1 MEKTSLVY
9 NKNGTLHIVSADLSP
24 SLSSAVILVIS
35 FLLGVSYNL
44 IVTTAILSNKRLRR
58 SPFHEVLVLICTT
71 CLLDC
76 LMTESLAFGFVLGSR
91 TDFCRTSAVVF
102 LIFLFAHSASLSL
115 LCLERTFTLREQPVA
130 VKVCM
135 AGALSIWILGL
146 LLVSPLFST
155 LDIHYFPNRKTCG
168 PVTKDLSFPLLT
180 IFAFL
185 LTWSIQTVCVF
196 MCVLSVQKYLDN
208 QKQITIL
215 SIFSKSNEESLH
227 SVTPLVNNGKN
238 KISLMILF
246 LQVLLLL
253 PLTIS
258 LMVNHFQDP
267 MFEPDPW
274 IDPRLG
280 DDTIRV
286 VVTNDL
292 ESLFVYCRYM
302 YNALVPIIVLSSDG
316 DVRLQSRLVFCCKRN
331 VIAVSSDVPTEHYS
345 SEPQTLS
352 SVNTPILFATSKG
365 IHLRVSRRSHP
376 TEQIMEKTLT
386 FEVSFCDLTDTFNVD
401 QATFTQEM
409 NDAATASHRD
419 DLVAAED
426 ENPANKKNV
435 RFSSKVDAFSPLPN
449 TDWNASKELG
459 HSHTHV
465 IESPLFVKGENKL
478 S

>member
-1 MEKTSLVY
+1 
-9 NKNGTLHIVSADLSP
+9 
-24 SLSSAVILVIS
+24 
-35 FLLGVSYNL
+35 
-44 IVTTAILSNKRLRR
+44 
-58 SPFHEVLVLICTT
+58 
-71 CLLDC
+71 
-76 LMTESLAFGFVLGSR
+76 
-91 TDFCRTSAVVF
+91 
-102 LIFLFAHSASLSL
+102 
-115 LCLERTFTLREQPVA
+115 
-130 VKVCM
+130 
-135 AGALSIWILGL
+135 
-146 LLVSPLFST
+146 
-155 LDIHYFPNRKTCG
+155 
-168 PVTKDLSFPLLT
+168 
-180 IFAFL
+180 
-185 LTWSIQTVCVF
+185 

-215 SIFSKSNEESLH
+215 TIFSKSNEESLH

-258 LMVNHFQDP
+258 LMVNYFQDP
-267 MFEPDPW
+267 TFEPDPW

-386 FEVSFCDLTDTFNVD
+386 FEVSFCDLTDTFNAD